1 MEDNIKG
8 SFVKVVVE
16 GTDIQLKGFDSL
28 SMKKKLISQGA
39 LGVRFEFKR
48 TDGPEQQV
56 REARISR
63 EATPEQM
70 FNRYMDYAKES
81 GQVGN
86 LDLGKIR
93 SMGLRAIK
101 ESIK

>member
-1 MEDNIKG
+1 
-8 SFVKVVVE
+8 
-16 GTDIQLKGFDSL
+16 
-28 SMKKKLISQGA
+28 
-39 LGVRFEFKR
+39 
-48 TDGPEQQV
+48 
-56 REARISR
+56 
-63 EATPEQM
+63 
-70 FNRYMDYAKES
+70 MDYVKES